1 MSYEDL
7 PALTI
12 DVSDGVATVT
22 IDHPPLN
29 LMDAVLLPSLRAF
42 VARVRDDADVR
53 VIVFE
58 SADPEFFVAHGDM
71 AYLTDP
77 DALPA
82 ATRAAIAAAPGSTVP
97 EGLNI
102 LQAMSEE
109 VRSLPQVTIGKLAG
123 FARGAG
129 NEFFMYLDMR
139 FAAIG
144 KSGQAQPV
152 SLMGILPG
160 GGGTV
165 NMTRLAGRARAL
177 ELILG
182 AELVGAELAER
193 YGLINR
199 ALPAAELDPF
209 VDTLARR
216 IAGLRPGTP
225 DNRPLIGRTDLDGL
239 LVATGHH
246 RHGVL
251 LAPATADAMARIT
264 KVLPKLPAAKRKLL
278 LSAFLLRDP
287 GGEAVVDS
295 KGRPEPDPE
304 LRVQESIPLAIPA
317 ICAAPTAMSV
327 DVLRRSM
334 RMSPARNWTGRPHD
348 SSVRSPTATANGWPS
363 T

>member
-1 MSYEDL
+1 
-7 PALTI
+7 
-12 DVSDGVATVT
+12 
-22 IDHPPLN
+22 
-29 LMDAVLLPSLRAF
+29 SLRAF

-144 KSGQAQPV
+144 KSGQGQPE

-199 ALPAAELDPF
+199 ALPAAELDSF

-216 IAGLRPGTP
+216 IAGLRPEVISITKAAVDTVAQP
-225 DNRPLIGRTDLDGL
+225 IPRAAYAVENEGL
-239 LVATGHH
+239 FAAFGDEVTELAHK
-246 RHGVL
+246 L
-251 LAPATADAMARIT
+251 LAAGIQTREGERDHERI
-264 KVLPKLPAAKRKLL
+264 AN
-278 LSAFLLRDP
+278 
-287 GGEAVVDS
+287 
-295 KGRPEPDPE
+295 
-304 LRVQESIPLAIPA
+304 SI
-317 ICAAPTAMSV
+317 
-327 DVLRRSM
+327 
-334 RMSPARNWTGRPHD
+334 
-348 SSVRSPTATANGWPS
+348 
-363 T
+363 